1 MTSITDGLS
10 KGGTSQAYMY
20 VLVLSCTGVGS
31 TVNPAAV
38 LVSNMT
44 GMEIMYFMVRAARW
58 RAVCVDWIVG
68 Q

>member
-38 LVSNMT
+38 LVP
-44 GMEIMYFMVRAARW
+44 I
-58 RAVCVDWIVG
+58 
-68 Q
+68 